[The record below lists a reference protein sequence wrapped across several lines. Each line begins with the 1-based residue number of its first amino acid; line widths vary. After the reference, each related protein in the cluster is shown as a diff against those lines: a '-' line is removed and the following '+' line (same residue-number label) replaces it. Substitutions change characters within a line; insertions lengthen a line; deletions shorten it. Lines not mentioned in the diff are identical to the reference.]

1 MIDCGLE
8 PPGSIGQTS
17 ERMIAG
23 SAPALLAPQ
32 ILLNEMSR
40 DEPCG
45 PRVDNKMNAPSTLRG
60 RFGDRIQ
67 VNAVLIV
74 VCFCGVLALS
84 SQSAASFP
92 TYILALAMLLSFTRW
107 NDVLQLGHSWMIL
120 AVLGYLVATCAW
132 SDGASWSATLSM
144 AGKGLLVFSFVVA
157 FAECQLR
164 GQLQHWMCRAMA
176 VVGCVAACATIAY
189 NVEHPTSDGRIDGLG
204 QLRNEIVAALV
215 FGVVLL
221 LVFESYLRSRGVLWR
236 GLVALGVLSITTLVY
251 LSDSRNAW
259 FSVACGLSVFALA
272 HVIKDRM
279 RFVASVA
286 AALVILASL
295 VLALMINEETRQVV
309 LPRGLSFRPEIWSAT
324 FAATLEAGPWFGA
337 GILTDDDVL
346 LGEQRY
352 LHAHSLYLSL
362 FFQGGL
368 LALGLFALLS
378 GATVRVLL
386 QHYHDSDAKL
396 ALGILAIAF
405 PAYVLDGN
413 ELLDKIGWT
422 WFLYWM
428 PVAIALGLSW
438 HSPASRHFAVDH

>member
-1 MIDCGLE
+1 MHSVIRVDPHFPRTLK
-8 PPGSIGQTS
+8 
-17 ERMIAG
+17 
-23 SAPALLAPQ
+23 
-32 ILLNEMSR
+32 SR
-40 DEPCG
+40 DEAGGLPVG
-45 PRVDNKMNAPSTLRG
+45 NRMNAPNLLRDAL
-60 RFGDRIQ
+60 GDRIQ
-67 VNAVLIV
+67 INALMIV

-92 TYILALAMLLSFTRW
+92 TYILALAMVLSLPRW
-107 NDVLQLGHSWMIL
+107 NDVLQLRQSWMIL
-120 AVLGYLVATCAW
+120 AVLLYLAATSAW
-132 SDGASWSATLSM
+132 SEGRSWPAAMSM
-144 AGKGLLVFSFVVA
+144 LGKAMLVFCFVVA

-164 GQLQHWMCRAMA
+164 GQLQNWMCRAMA

-189 NVEHPTSDGRIDGLG
+189 NIEHPTSDGRIDGLG

-221 LVFESYLRSRGVLWR
+221 LVFESYLRSRGLLWR
-236 GLVALGVLSITTLVY
+236 GLVALGVLAIATLVY

-272 HVIKDRM
+272 HAVKDRM

-295 VLALMINEETRQVV
+295 VLALTINEETRQLV
-309 LPRGLSFRPEIWSAT
+309 LPRGLSFRPEIWSAA
-324 FAATLEAGPWFGA
+324 FAAAVEAGPWFGA
-337 GILTDDDVL
+337 GILTDDDIV

-368 LALGLFALLS
+368 LAVGLFALLS
-378 GATVRVLL
+378 VATVRILL
-386 QHYHDSDAKL
+386 QHYDDTDAKL
-396 ALGILAIAF
+396 ALGVLAIAF

-438 HSPASRHFAVDH
+438 HSPARRHFVPDQ